1 MKHDVGALDSMAE
14 GLPLYSFRYLWDDTE
29 YVGVMAQ
36 DVLKVRPEAVSV
48 GEDGFYRVDYAM
60 LGTRMMTRAEW
71 DALQLEDGALA
82 ASATSPEPKQESD
95 ILLKRDIVRLGKLS
109 PEPDISDI
117 RLKRD
122 IGRVGTRSPEPTTSD
137 LRLKR
142 DVSCLGYLRLP
153 RG

>member
-1 MKHDVGALDSMAE
+1 MRKMVNSLQSPEPKDSDVRLKQDVGAVGNMAE

-48 GEDGFYRVDYAM
+48 GQDGYYRVDYAM
-60 LGTRMMTRAEW
+60 LGTRMMTKAEW
-71 DALQLEDGALA
+71 DALQLPGGVLATGAA
-82 ASATSPEPKQESD
+82 SPEPK
-95 ILLKRDIVRLGKLS
+95 
-109 PEPDISDI
+109 PESDI

-122 IGRVGTRSPEPTTSD
+122 IVRLDKLSPEPKPSD

-142 DVSCLGYLRLP
+142 DLSCLGSLR
-153 RG
+153 

>member
-1 MKHDVGALDSMAE
+1 MRKMVRSLQSPEPSDSDVRLKQDVGSVGSLADGS
-14 GLPLYSFRYLWDDTE
+14 PLYSFRYLWDDTE

-36 DVLKVRPEAVSV
+36 DVLKVRPDAVSE

-71 DALQLEDGALA
+71 DALQPEHNL
-82 ASATSPEPKQESD
+82 SAVTEPSPEPK
-95 ILLKRDIVRLGKLS
+95 
-109 PEPDISDI
+109 PESDI

-122 IGRVGTRSPEPTTSD
+122 IVCVGKLSPEPTTSD

-142 DVSCLGYLRLP
+142 DVRQLGSLRPLH
-153 RG
+153 

>member
-1 MKHDVGALDSMAE
+1 MRKMVNSLQSPEPKDSDVRLKQDVGAVGNMAE

-48 GEDGFYRVDYAM
+48 GQDGYYRVDYAM
-60 LGTRMMTRAEW
+60 LGTRMMTKAEW
-71 DALQLEDGALA
+71 DALQAEDGVLA
-82 ASATSPEPKQESD
+82 TGATSPEPK
-95 ILLKRDIVRLGKLS
+95 
-109 PEPDISDI
+109 PESDI

-122 IGRVGTRSPEPTTSD
+122 IVRLDKLSPEPKPSD

-142 DVSCLGYLRLP
+142 DVSCLGSLR
-153 RG
+153 

>member
-1 MKHDVGALDSMAE
+1 MPKAVQPVQSPEPKDSDVRLKQDVGALGSVAE

-48 GEDGFYRVDYAM
+48 GKDGYYRVDYAM

-71 DALQLEDGALA
+71 DALQLEGGVLDAGM
-82 ASATSPEPKQESD
+82 SPEPEQESD
-95 ILLKRDIVRLGKLS
+95 VRLKRDIVRLDKLS
-109 PEPDISDI
+109 PEP
-117 RLKRD
+117 K
-122 IGRVGTRSPEPTTSD
+122 PSD

-142 DVSCLGYLRLP
+142 DISCLGSLR
-153 RG
+153 